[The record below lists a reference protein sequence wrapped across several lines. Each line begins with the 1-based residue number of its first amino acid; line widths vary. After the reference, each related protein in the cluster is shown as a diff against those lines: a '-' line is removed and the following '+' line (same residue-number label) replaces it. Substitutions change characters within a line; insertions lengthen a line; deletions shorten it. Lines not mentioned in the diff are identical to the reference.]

1 MLKKVIILLLLSAIS
16 LYAIE
21 EHKIKP
27 LMDAKVKK
35 VLLVLKNK
43 SLSQKQKEKK
53 SIGVM
58 DGIFDYHTMA
68 KISMG
73 KRWKTLTANEKK
85 QFTKAFEKKLKYSY
99 IDKLRLYKNQK
110 VIIKDVKKV
119 KPTRITF
126 ETQVI
131 GLDGTYKVIYL
142 FYKDKHNNQ
151 WFIYDVNLVG
161 VSIVQTYRKQFAS
174 FLKTKSFKQL
184 LKSL

>member
-73 KRWKTLTANEKK
+73 KRWKTLTAMKK
-85 QFTKAFEKKLKYSY
+85 NSL
-99 IDKLRLYKNQK
+99 QK
-110 VIIKDVKKV
+110 
-119 KPTRITF
+119 
-126 ETQVI
+126 
-131 GLDGTYKVIYL
+131 
-142 FYKDKHNNQ
+142 
-151 WFIYDVNLVG
+151 
-161 VSIVQTYRKQFAS
+161 
-174 FLKTKSFKQL
+174 L
-184 LKSL
+184 LKRN